1 MEGNLSSATWH
12 MALQTLPRL
21 SDPGG
26 TVGQKHVSATK
37 CWGVVMEASQGLQT
51 NQRHPCGGQ
60 GDTGNAVGEDRRCVT
75 FLKFCRKRSRVHKAF
90 AGVLE
95 KRYLPSELQL

>member
-51 NQRHPCGGQ
+51 NQRHPRGGQ
-60 GDTGNAVGEDRRCVT
+60 GDTGNAIGEDRRCVT
-75 FLKFCRKRSRVHKAF
+75 FLKFCRKHSRVHKAF

-95 KRYLPSELQL
+95 KRLAK